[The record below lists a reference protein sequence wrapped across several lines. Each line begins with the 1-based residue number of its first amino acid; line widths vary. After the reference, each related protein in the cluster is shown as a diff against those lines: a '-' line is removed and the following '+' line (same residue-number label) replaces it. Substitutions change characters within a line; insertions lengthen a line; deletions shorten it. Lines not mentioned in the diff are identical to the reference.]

1 MSENSSQPA
10 PRPSGEH
17 SGEKHYEQG
26 GGRRNNRSRNNRKR
40 RDRQPD
46 GGEISAAQGVQRPS
60 GVPPVT
66 QGNMQTGQ
74 RPPRERQDNQRWDG
88 QRQDF
93 HNNQRRNK
101 PNRPQ
106 PNPNARPQDRSE
118 TAGTSVPNRSAET
131 SAVAN
136 AAVRTNNPNPP
147 RQERL
152 KESRNWGRHIKSE
165 ETYEDVRRENERI
178 EKEIWLEI
186 AGIHTCKLD

>member
-1 MSENSSQPA
+1 MRAKTRASP

-66 QGNMQTGQ
+66 QGNMQIGQ

-101 PNRPQ
+101 PNRPATQ
-106 PNPNARPQDRSE
+106 SE
-118 TAGTSVPNRSAET
+118 RQTAGSFRNGFDPVPNRSAET

-147 RQERL
+147 PGTAEGIKKLGKTHQE
-152 KESRNWGRHIKSE
+152 
-165 ETYEDVRRENERI
+165 
-178 EKEIWLEI
+178 
-186 AGIHTCKLD
+186 